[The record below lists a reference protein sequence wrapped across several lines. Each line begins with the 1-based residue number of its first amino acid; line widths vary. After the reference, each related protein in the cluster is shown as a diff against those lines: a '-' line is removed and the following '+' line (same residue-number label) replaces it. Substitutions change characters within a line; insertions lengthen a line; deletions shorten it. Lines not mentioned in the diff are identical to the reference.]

1 MIRSI
6 GGYFK
11 SILEENRKVVWP
23 TRQTAMRHTVMV
35 IITVAVAIL
44 IFASLDFGL
53 KQLVLILLNR

>member
-1 MIRSI
+1 MIRFI

-23 TRQTAMRHTVMV
+23 TRQTAMRHTIMV
-35 IITVAVAIL
+35 IVTVAVAIL

-53 KQLVLILLNR
+53 KQLVLLLLNR